1 MDDSLRKL
9 IKGLSAS
16 EKRYFRLYAQ
26 RSGDGANHLSLFEV
40 LAKDP
45 SLTDNDIRER
55 HGSEKWAAN
64 LPVTKNHL
72 KHQILDALVHFG
84 RESGER
90 NSIEHG
96 IRKAATLHA
105 HGCTEDAVELLKKL
119 EQRAADGLFWSSA
132 LQAVQ
137 LLKTMRYGDGIALN
151 RQLLEREQQYLNN
164 MLNESVYYALIR
176 ELLDIRLGSGSVRD
190 ESERV
195 RLDSLVK
202 QRLMNDIEQAITP
215 VSQYYFHTFWG
226 ICHSLL
232 LNSDASEQ
240 SYLQSLQLL
249 RSNPALAAGRVQ
261 DYFNRLNSYVSKLS
275 AKGFTP
281 EFTDWLNELRAAPST
296 PIFKDMANVNELT
309 TVYAANH
316 ELQAYFHEQSFGK
329 GAVRSD
335 GLWEDVTAAFGP
347 VKEPFRLVFLYNGMV
362 LHIMAGEYQRST
374 KWIRAVMEMP
384 GEASLLTRQ
393 LAALLNIVVRYELS
407 DLELVE
413 SLLRS
418 QKRDSQGTGSATA
431 QRLLK
436 HYGELLRA
444 DSFEG
449 KKLWANLHNDFSE
462 LGQKPEEKPL
472 FALFDFGEWLNRFK
486 V

>member
-40 LAKDP
+40 LIKDP
-45 SLTDNDIRER
+45 SLTDNDMRQR
-55 HGSEKWAAN
+55 YDAEKWAAN

-90 NSIEHG
+90 NTTEHG
-96 IRKAATLHA
+96 IRKAVALHA
-105 HGCTEDAVELLKKL
+105 HGCTADAVELLKKL
-119 EQRAADGLFWSSA
+119 EQRAADGLFWNTA

-137 LLKTMRYGDGIALN
+137 LLKTMQYGDGIVVN

-164 MLNESVYYALIR
+164 MLNESVYYSLIR
-176 ELLDIRLGSGSVRD
+176 ELLNIRLGSGSVRD
-190 ESERV
+190 DSERA
-195 RLDSLVK
+195 RLDALI
-202 QRLMNDIEQAITP
+202 QDQLMNDIERAVTP
-215 VSQYYFHTFWG
+215 VSKYYFHTFWG

-232 LNSDASEQ
+232 LDPESSEQ

-249 RSNPALAAGRVQ
+249 RSVPALAAGRAQ

-281 EFTDWLNELRAAPST
+281 EFTDWLNQLRDAPST
-296 PIFKDMANVNELT
+296 PIFKDLADVKKLT

-316 ELQAYFHEQSFGK
+316 ELQAYFHENNFSQ
-329 GAVRSD
+329 GAKRAD
-335 GLWEDVTAAFGP
+335 ELWAEVTAAFEP

-362 LHIMAGEYQRST
+362 LHVMAGEYQASKR
-374 KWIRAVMEMP
+374 WIRAILEMP
-384 GEASLLTRQ
+384 GEASMLTRQ
-393 LAALLNIVVRYELS
+393 LASLLNIIVRYELG

-418 QKRDSQGTGSATA
+418 QKRDAQGLGSDMA
-431 QRLLK
+431 QRLFR

-444 DSFEG
+444 DPSES
-449 KKLWANLHNDFSE
+449 KKPWQKLDEDLSDLA
-462 LGQKPEEKPL
+462 QKPEEKPL
-472 FALFDFGEWLNRFK
+472 FALFDFGAWVKRFK